1 MNCQNYKFVTDGN
14 DVMNELCEKINH
26 LQYELEYLKGR
37 ETHPINSL
45 FQDDL
50 NKIKTGLK
58 LCSNAIQNTND
69 LFKTCDKNNTEI
81 SVELKAL
88 KRELNKRFDE
98 EKHLCKSR
106 NELLNFLKKEMVKL
120 QNIAKQL
127 GNEAKNLRD
136 GLKEEHERVPAACSI
151 TQSTQDLLKNSEKR
165 ITETSN
171 ELKDLKKEISK
182 CLSDRTGYFNKGS
195 FVKEEDL
202 LKVRNGVLNVY
213 SSGIQQVHEINKE
226 MSNEIKNLDE
236 GLKKQQEKIGSIV
249 ESTNTIIRTRKNLKI
264 RQSLTENSIQQFSSE
279 IKNLQSEFK
288 AEQQKNRFLENKLMI
303 FESHLKEILLRNDIK
318 YNPNKEISID
328 LVPAPNTSIQSD
340 FLPEICKFA
349 ILDPQ
354 TKEQGE
360 MDMQSKM
367 LIHDFER
374 MDIAP
379 KVHDN
384 ANFNEEVKS
393 KFACEEV
400 KVKDISEEE
409 CMVSFPENTEAFY
422 EEELSHLSVHSQI
435 DELTENQC
443 TDVAFESSSGKEGA
457 LSYLEKAHAY
467 LQNLQMSGIFPLSD
481 EESSTV
487 LEDRS
492 SVAGDLGNDAKKGI
506 SLYLVFSCQFAVFF
520 STSLYWCFISWVK
533 LT

>member
-14 DVMNELCEKINH
+14 DVINELREKINH

-37 ETHPINSL
+37 EILAINSL
-45 FQDDL
+45 FEDDL

-58 LCSNAIQNTND
+58 VCSNALQSTND
-69 LFKTCDKNNTEI
+69 LFRTSDKKSTEI
-81 SVELKAL
+81 SVELKSL
-88 KRELNKRFDE
+88 KREINKRFDE
-98 EKHLCKSR
+98 EKDLCKSR
-106 NELLNFLKKEMVKL
+106 NELLNLLKEGMVKL

-136 GLKEEHERVPAACSI
+136 GLKEEHERVPAACSV
-151 TQSTQDLLKNSEKR
+151 TQSTEDLLKNSEKR

-171 ELKDLKKEISK
+171 ELKALKTEISK
-182 CLSDRTGYFNKGS
+182 CLSGRTEVLGLKVS

-213 SSGIQQVHEINKE
+213 SRGIQQVHEINKE

-236 GLKKQQEKIGSIV
+236 GLKKQQEKIDNIV
-249 ESTNTIIRTRKNLKI
+249 ESTNTIIKTRKNLKI
-264 RQSLTENSIQQFSSE
+264 RLSMTENSIKQFSGE
-279 IKNLQSEFK
+279 IKNLQSELK
-288 AEQQKNRFLENKLMI
+288 AEQQKNSFLENKLMT

-318 YNPNKEISID
+318 HNPNKEISID
-328 LVPAPNTSIQSD
+328 GVPAPNTTKQSA
-340 FLPEICKFA
+340 FVPEICKLE
-349 ILDPQ
+349 ISDPE

-360 MDMQSKM
+360 MDMQSKL

-374 MDIAP
+374 TEIVS
-379 KVHDN
+379 KVHDD

-409 CMVSFPENTEAFY
+409 CRFSFPENAETFY
-422 EEELSHLSVHSQI
+422 EKESSHLSVHSQI
-435 DELTENQC
+435 DELTKNQC
-443 TDVAFESSSGKEGA
+443 TDFAFESSSGKEGA

-467 LQNLQMSGIFPLSD
+467 LQNLQLSGIFPLSD

-487 LEDRS
+487 PEDGS
-492 SVAGDLGNDAKKGI
+492 SVAGDLENDAKK
-506 SLYLVFSCQFAVFF
+506 SMSR
-520 STSLYWCFISWVK
+520 
-533 LT
+533 